1 MSRLV
6 ISRERSV
13 VELVDLCDPSPRVI
27 MKLILLFFA
36 SASAFSFGGASKKA
50 SKTSSDGTVVTPD
63 RWKPAFGDFGALA
76 ARQEARAMKIAAEK
90 EALVPTP
97 LKFQFAF
104 GNPGALKA
112 RQAERLAK

>member
-1 MSRLV
+1 
-6 ISRERSV
+6 
-13 VELVDLCDPSPRVI
+13 
-27 MKLILLFFA
+27 
-36 SASAFSFGGASKKA
+36 
-50 SKTSSDGTVVTPD
+50 VTQ
-63 RWKPAFGDFGALA
+63 GALA